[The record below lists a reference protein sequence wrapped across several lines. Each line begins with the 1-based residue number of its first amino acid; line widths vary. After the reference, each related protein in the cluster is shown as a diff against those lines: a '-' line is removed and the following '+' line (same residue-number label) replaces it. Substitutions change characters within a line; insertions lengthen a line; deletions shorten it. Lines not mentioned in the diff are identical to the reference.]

1 MIVRIMSEGQFDV
14 ADDALDRLNGL
25 DDADEAAVAAHDE
38 EAFGDAL
45 TNLLDLV
52 RQIGKEVPDEELVE
66 SDLVLPPSDA
76 SLAEVE
82 DLLGADGFIPG

>member
-1 MIVRIMSEGQFDV
+1 MIVRIMAEGQFEV
-14 ADDALDRLNGL
+14 ADEALDQLNSL
-25 DDADEAAVAAHDE
+25 DDAVESAVANHDE

-45 TNLLDLV
+45 ASLLDAV

>member
-1 MIVRIMSEGQFDV
+1 MIVRIMSEGQFEV

-25 DDADEAAVAAHDE
+25 DDAVEAAVAAHDE

-66 SDLVLPPSDA
+66 SDLVLPPADA

>member
-1 MIVRIMSEGQFDV
+1 MIVRIMTEGQLEV
-14 ADDALDRLNGL
+14 ADDALDQLNAL
-25 DDADEAAVAAHDE
+25 DDAVESAVAAHDE

-45 TNLLDLV
+45 NRLLDLV

-66 SDLVLPPSDA
+66 SDLVLPPPDA

>member
-1 MIVRIMSEGQFDV
+1 MPSRRPSQ
-14 ADDALDRLNGL
+14 LS
-25 DDADEAAVAAHDE
+25 DE

>member
-1 MIVRIMSEGQFDV
+1 VIVRIMSEGQFEV

-25 DDADEAAVAAHDE
+25 DDAVEAAVAAHDE

>member
-1 MIVRIMSEGQFDV
+1 MIVRIMTEGQLEV
-14 ADDALDRLNGL
+14 ADDALDQLNAL
-25 DDADEAAVAAHDE
+25 DDEVESAVADHDE
-38 EAFGDAL
+38 VAFSDAL
-45 TNLLDLV
+45 NRLLDLV
-52 RQIGKEVPDEELVE
+52 REIGKEVPDEQLVE

>member
-1 MIVRIMSEGQFDV
+1 
-14 ADDALDRLNGL
+14 
-25 DDADEAAVAAHDE
+25 
-38 EAFGDAL
+38 
-45 TNLLDLV
+45 V

>member
-14 ADDALDRLNGL
+14 ADDALDQLNSL
-25 DDADEAAVAAHDE
+25 DDVVESAVAAHDE

-45 TNLLDLV
+45 NRLLDLV
-52 RQIGKEVPDEELVE
+52 REIGKEVPAEELVQ

-76 SLAEVE
+76 SLGEVE
-82 DLLGADGFIPG
+82 ELLGTDGFIPG

>member
-1 MIVRIMSEGQFDV
+1 MIVRIMSEGQFEV

-25 DDADEAAVAAHDE
+25 DDAVEAAVAAHDE

>member
-1 MIVRIMSEGQFDV
+1 MIVRIMAEGQFEV
-14 ADDALDRLNGL
+14 ADDALDQLNSL
-25 DDADEAAVAAHDE
+25 DDAVESAVASHDE

-45 TNLLDLV
+45 SSLLEAV

>member
-25 DDADEAAVAAHDE
+25 DDAVEAAVAAHDE

>member
-1 MIVRIMSEGQFDV
+1 MSEGQFEV

-25 DDADEAAVAAHDE
+25 DDAVEAAVAAHDE

>member
-1 MIVRIMSEGQFDV
+1 MIVRIMSEGQFEV

-25 DDADEAAVAAHDE
+25 DDAVEAAVAAHDE

-66 SDLVLPPSDA
+66 SDLVLPPGDA